1 MLVHTAIWKWI
12 LGFIVMMIGA
22 AIAVPLY
29 RYADQDDA
37 PGGMVIAFLIF
48 VVGTVVATWIVK
60 PRERSGHASSQ
71 GKGV

>member
-1 MLVHTAIWKWI
+1 MMPHTPIWKWV
-12 LGFIVMMIGA
+12 LSVVVLMLGA

-48 VVGTVVATWIVK
+48 VIGAVAAMWIVN
-60 PRERSGHASSQ
+60 PRAGSGKSVSN
-71 GKGV
+71 